1 MFFCLPYAVKPCGV
15 YTVGHLVL
23 FLITV
28 LLIGVGLYL
37 CRNMDKDKVRTVIRS
52 VTALLWAL
60 EIWKILFV
68 LIVTGSR
75 NPNDYVPL
83 YYCSLVL
90 YAGLFSSFGKGA
102 LRRFGDVFLA
112 TGSLVGGVCFLFF
125 PSTSLPRYPFFH
137 LISIQS
143 FLLHGMMVFVG
154 LLMLLR
160 CVYRVKLS
168 DIWSCAIL
176 VGATGVVSYVFNL
189 VWNKAHPLQL
199 IETNLMFVSN
209 NFTGCPV
216 DLYGFLGPILYPIFM
231 IAVQA
236 FGPFLLVHWGVMLC
250 HALREKKLSKSV

>member
-1 MFFCLPYAVKPCGV
+1 MFFCLPYATEPCGM
-15 YTVGHLVL
+15 YTPGHLAL
-23 FLITV
+23 FLMTV
-28 LLIGVGLYL
+28 LLIGAGLYL
-37 CRNMDKDKVRTVIRS
+37 CRSMDEAKVRTVIRA
-52 VTALLWAL
+52 VTALLWGL

-75 NPNDYVPL
+75 NPNDFVPL

-112 TGSLVGGVCFLFF
+112 TGSLIGGTCFLFF
-125 PSTSLPRYPFFH
+125 PSTSLPRYPFIH
-137 LISIQS
+137 LISFQS
-143 FLLHGMMVFVG
+143 FLLHGAMVFVG

-160 CVYRVKLS
+160 RVYRITLR

-176 VGATGVVSYVFNL
+176 VGATGVISYVFNFI
-189 VWNKAHPLQL
+189 WNKTHPTQL
-199 IETNLMFVSN
+199 IQTNLMFVSN

-216 DLYGFLGPILYPIFM
+216 DLYGFLGPVVYPIFM

-236 FGPFLLVHWGVMLC
+236 FGPFLLVYWGVLLC
-250 HALREKKLSKSV
+250 RFLQEKKLNKSI